1 MATAAPGEIAM
12 SEIPPFT
19 FVVVQ
24 NIQAQRQAAIEKE
37 RQLRR
42 AQALEKDAAAHD
54 DEMEHQVESSE
65 QVEPVHDE
73 AGKHEGQPKRK
84 PPYRRDEKEDDGQPP
99 HIDLTA

>member
-1 MATAAPGEIAM
+1 M
-12 SEIPPFT
+12 SEINPLT
-19 FVVVQ
+19 YAVVQ
-24 NIQAQRQAAIEKE
+24 NIQAQRQMAVDKE

-65 QVEPVHDE
+65 QVEPIHDE
-73 AGKHEGQPKRK
+73 AQMQQRRPQRK
-84 PPYRRDEKEDDGQPP
+84 PPQRQHDEDEVGKPP